1 MTVIIPNW
9 WPNRSNSEF
18 IKSDNY
24 NWHIQKFG
32 STGKK
37 LLLIHG
43 TGASSHSWYP
53 LIENLNL
60 ECEILCLDLPGH
72 GFTRALARQKKQL
85 VIIVDQISLLLRNI
99 DFYPNIIM
107 GHSAGAAVA
116 YELAKKIKTKPN
128 TIAINAAFGQFS
140 GLAGVAFPYFAK
152 IASSTTIPA
161 RFLSLLASKEEIV
174 RKLLASTGSIIP
186 ELQVK
191 CYQYLFSNTEHV
203 DGTLQMMADWDL
215 GYFLDR
221 LPEETAPIHFLVGDK
236 DTTVPPHISKSWDQS
251 MPNSSLTQ
259 FNGLGHLLHE
269 ESPSAVS
276 SILENLPS
284 SFLSQ

>member
-18 IKSDNY
+18 IKSENY

-60 ECEILCLDLPGH
+60 EFEILCLDLPGH
-72 GFTRALARQKKQL
+72 GFTRALAGQKKQL
-85 VIIVDQISLLLRNI
+85 MIIVDQISLLLRNI

-107 GHSAGAAVA
+107 GHSAGAAIA
-116 YELAKKIKTKPN
+116 YELAKKIETKPN

-186 ELQVK
+186 ELQIK

-203 DGTLQMMADWDL
+203 DGTLQLMADWDL

-251 MPNSSLTQ
+251 MRNSSLTQ

-269 ESPSAVS
+269 ECPSTVS
-276 SILENLPS
+276 SVLENLPS

>member
-1 MTVIIPNW
+1 VTVIIPNW

-60 ECEILCLDLPGH
+60 EFEILCLDLPGH
-72 GFTRALARQKKQL
+72 GFTRALAGQKKQL
-85 VIIVDQISLLLRNI
+85 MIIVDQISLLLRNI

-107 GHSAGAAVA
+107 GHSAGAAIA
-116 YELAKKIKTKPN
+116 YELAKKIETKPN

-186 ELQVK
+186 ELQIK

-203 DGTLQMMADWDL
+203 DGTLQLMADWDL

-269 ESPSAVS
+269 ECPSTVS
-276 SILENLPS
+276 SVLENLPS

>member
-53 LIENLNL
+53 LIKNLNL
-60 ECEILCLDLPGH
+60 EFEILCLDLPGH

-85 VIIVDQISLLLRNI
+85 MIIVDQISLLLRNI

-186 ELQVK
+186 ELQIK

-269 ESPSAVS
+269 ESPSTVS

>member
-60 ECEILCLDLPGH
+60 EFEILCLDLPGH

-116 YELAKKIKTKPN
+116 YELAKKIETKPN

-186 ELQVK
+186 ELQIK

-203 DGTLQMMADWDL
+203 DGTLQLMADWDL

-269 ESPSAVS
+269 ESPSTVS
-276 SILENLPS
+276 TILENLPS

>member
-60 ECEILCLDLPGH
+60 EFEILCLDLPGH

-85 VIIVDQISLLLRNI
+85 MIIVDQISLLLRNI

-116 YELAKKIKTKPN
+116 YELAKNIETKPN

-186 ELQVK
+186 ELQIK

-203 DGTLQMMADWDL
+203 DGTLQLMADWDL

-269 ESPSAVS
+269 ECPSTVS
-276 SILENLPS
+276 SVLENLPS

>member
-85 VIIVDQISLLLRNI
+85 MIIVDQISLLLRNI

-269 ESPSAVS
+269 ESPSTVS

>member
-60 ECEILCLDLPGH
+60 EFEILCLDLPGH
-72 GFTRALARQKKQL
+72 GFTRALAKQKKQL
-85 VIIVDQISLLLRNI
+85 MIIVDQISLLLRNI

-116 YELAKKIKTKPN
+116 YELAKQFETKPN

-269 ESPSAVS
+269 ESPSTVS

>member
-60 ECEILCLDLPGH
+60 EFEILCLDLPGH
-72 GFTRALARQKKQL
+72 GFTRALAKQKKQL
-85 VIIVDQISLLLRNI
+85 MTIVDQIFLLLRNI

-116 YELAKKIKTKPN
+116 YELAKKIETKPN

-186 ELQVK
+186 ELQIK

-269 ESPSAVS
+269 ESPSTVS

>member
-1 MTVIIPNW
+1 VTVIIPNW

-32 STGKK
+32 STGQK

-60 ECEILCLDLPGH
+60 EFEILCLDLPGH

-116 YELAKKIKTKPN
+116 YELAKKIDTKPN

-186 ELQVK
+186 ELQIK

-203 DGTLQMMADWDL
+203 DGTLQLMADWDL

-269 ESPSAVS
+269 ESPSTVS
-276 SILENLPS
+276 TILENLPS

>member
-60 ECEILCLDLPGH
+60 EFEILCLDLPGH

-116 YELAKKIKTKPN
+116 YELAKKIETKPN

-186 ELQVK
+186 ELQIK

-269 ESPSAVS
+269 ESPSTVS

>member
-60 ECEILCLDLPGH
+60 EFEILCLDLPGH
-72 GFTRALARQKKQL
+72 GFTRALAGQKKQL
-85 VIIVDQISLLLRNI
+85 MIIVDQISLLLRNI

-107 GHSAGAAVA
+107 GHSAGAAIA
-116 YELAKKIKTKPN
+116 YELAKKIETKPN

-186 ELQVK
+186 ELQIK

-203 DGTLQMMADWDL
+203 DGTLQLMADWDL

-269 ESPSAVS
+269 ECPSNVS
-276 SILENLPS
+276 SVLENLPS

>member
-85 VIIVDQISLLLRNI
+85 MIIVDQISLLLRNI

-116 YELAKKIKTKPN
+116 YELAKKNETKPN

-186 ELQVK
+186 EPQIK

-203 DGTLQMMADWDL
+203 DGTLQLMADWDL

-259 FNGLGHLLHE
+259 FDGLGHLLHE
-269 ESPSAVS
+269 ESPSTVS

>member
-1 MTVIIPNW
+1 M
-9 WPNRSNSEF
+9 
-18 IKSDNY
+18 
-24 NWHIQKFG
+24 
-32 STGKK
+32 
-37 LLLIHG
+37 LIHG

-60 ECEILCLDLPGH
+60 EFEILCLDLPGH

-85 VIIVDQISLLLRNI
+85 MIIVDQISLLLRNI

-116 YELAKKIKTKPN
+116 YELAKKIETKPN

-186 ELQVK
+186 ELQIK

-203 DGTLQMMADWDL
+203 DGTLQLMADWDL

-221 LPEETAPIHFLVGDK
+221 LPEETAPIHFLVGDE

>member
-9 WPNRSNSEF
+9 WPNRSKSEF

-85 VIIVDQISLLLRNI
+85 MIIVDQISLLLRNI

-116 YELAKKIKTKPN
+116 YELAKKIETKPN

-186 ELQVK
+186 ELQIK

-221 LPEETAPIHFLVGDK
+221 LTEETAPIHFLVGDK

-269 ESPSAVS
+269 ESPSTVS

>member
-85 VIIVDQISLLLRNI
+85 TIIVDQISLLLRNI

-186 ELQVK
+186 ELQIK

>member
-60 ECEILCLDLPGH
+60 EFEILCLDLPGH

-85 VIIVDQISLLLRNI
+85 MIIVDQIFLLLRNI

-116 YELAKKIKTKPN
+116 YELAKKIETKPN

-186 ELQVK
+186 ELQIK

>member
-1 MTVIIPNW
+1 
-9 WPNRSNSEF
+9 
-18 IKSDNY
+18 
-24 NWHIQKFG
+24 
-32 STGKK
+32 
-37 LLLIHG
+37 
-43 TGASSHSWYP
+43 
-53 LIENLNL
+53 
-60 ECEILCLDLPGH
+60 LDLPGH

-116 YELAKKIKTKPN
+116 YELAKKIETKPN

-186 ELQVK
+186 ELQIK

-203 DGTLQMMADWDL
+203 DGTLQLMADWDL

-269 ESPSAVS
+269 ESPSTVS
-276 SILENLPS
+276 TILENLPS

>member
-18 IKSDNY
+18 INSDNY

-85 VIIVDQISLLLRNI
+85 MIIVDQISLLLRNI

-186 ELQVK
+186 ELQIK

-203 DGTLQMMADWDL
+203 DGTLQLMADWDL

-269 ESPSAVS
+269 ESPSTVS

>member
-1 MTVIIPNW
+1 VTVIIPNW

-60 ECEILCLDLPGH
+60 EFEILCLDLPGH

-116 YELAKKIKTKPN
+116 YELAKKIDTKPN

-186 ELQVK
+186 ELQIK

-203 DGTLQMMADWDL
+203 DGTLQLMADWDL

-251 MPNSSLTQ
+251 MPKSSLTQ

-269 ESPSAVS
+269 ESPSTVS
-276 SILENLPS
+276 TILENLPS

>member
-9 WPNRSNSEF
+9 WPNRLNSEF

-24 NWHIQKFG
+24 NSHIQKFG

-60 ECEILCLDLPGH
+60 EFEILCLDLPGH
-72 GFTRALARQKKQL
+72 GFTRELVRQKKQL
-85 VIIVDQISLLLRNI
+85 MIIVDQISLLLRNI

-116 YELAKKIKTKPN
+116 YELAKKIETKPN

-174 RKLLASTGSIIP
+174 RKLIASTGSIIP
-186 ELQVK
+186 EPQIK

-203 DGTLQMMADWDL
+203 DGTLQLMADWDL

-269 ESPSAVS
+269 ESPSTVS
-276 SILENLPS
+276 TILENLPS

>member
-60 ECEILCLDLPGH
+60 EFEILCLDLPGH

-85 VIIVDQISLLLRNI
+85 VIIVDQISLLLRTI

-116 YELAKKIKTKPN
+116 YELAKKIETKPN

-186 ELQVK
+186 ELQIK

-269 ESPSAVS
+269 ESPSTVS

>member
-60 ECEILCLDLPGH
+60 EFEILCLDLPGH

-85 VIIVDQISLLLRNI
+85 MIIVDQISLLLRNI

>member
-60 ECEILCLDLPGH
+60 EFEILCLDLPGH
-72 GFTRALARQKKQL
+72 GFTRALAKQKKQL
-85 VIIVDQISLLLRNI
+85 MTIVDQIFLLLRNI

-116 YELAKKIKTKPN
+116 YELAKKIETKPN

-186 ELQVK
+186 ELQIK

-203 DGTLQMMADWDL
+203 DGTLQLMADWDL

-236 DTTVPPHISKSWDQS
+236 VTTVPPHISKSWDQS

-269 ESPSAVS
+269 ESPSTVS